1 MFNPKTSYAKIAY
14 DVILFFVSTGQIR
27 KTSEDKISMDL
38 KLNRACIVSIFDL
51 NDNLLR
57 SYGDINPKHSFLY
70 DEIIENAI
78 GAASKDKNLEPIKS
92 SQLNQIK
99 VCVDVLSVPH
109 IADNLKE
116 LKPHKHGLFI
126 RDRSGKSGFI
136 MPNIKGVNTVE
147 EQIEQL
153 KHNIG
158 ISEEDNSKLDILFFK
173 STRYD

>member
-51 NDNLLR
+51 NDNLLG
-57 SYGDINPKHSFLY
+57 SYGDINPKNNFLY

-78 GAASKDKNLEPIKS
+78 GAASKDKNLGPIKS

-116 LKPHKHGLFI
+116 LKPQKHGLFI
-126 RDRSGKSGFI
+126 RDTSGKSGFI

-147 EQIEQL
+147 EQIKKL

-158 ISEEDNSKLDILFFK
+158 ISEKDNSKLDILFFK

>member
-14 DVILFFVSTGQIR
+14 DTILFFVSTGQIR
-27 KTSEDKISMDL
+27 KTSEDKISTDL

-57 SYGDINPKHSFLY
+57 SYGDINPKNNFLY

-78 GAASKDKNLEPIKS
+78 GAASKYENLEPIIS

-109 IADNLKE
+109 VADNLKE
-116 LKPHKHGLFI
+116 LNPQKHGLFI

-147 EQIEQL
+147 EQIEKL
-153 KHNIG
+153 KNNTG
-158 ISEEDNSKLDILFFK
+158 ISEKDNSKLDILFFK
-173 STRYD
+173 LTRYD